1 MSTHSAECCP
11 YTCPDV
17 QTLRSELQRRAPA
30 TNAAYGRT
38 MIRKTS
44 LLRKINPMMRRSSF
58 TNKGHLQLDHLAM
71 NERRNVPEIVNGTGE
86 LLRRSQ
92 TRINL
97 LFTMSEIPHAHPVGR
112 YMRSDVSRTTLPTK
126 HFLNEKITGD
136 QTIWWSQTG
145 SNRRPHACKA
155 RALPAELWPRTR
167 RRMLHAAY

>member
-1 MSTHSAECCP
+1 MSTHSAECSP
-11 YTCPDV
+11 HTCFMI
-17 QTLRSELQRRAPA
+17 EIMKRAPS
-30 TNAAYGRT
+30 TDAACGWT

-71 NERRNVPEIVNGTGE
+71 NERRNVPEIVDGISE

-112 YMRSDVSRTTLPTK
+112 DMRSDVSRTTLTTK
-126 HFLNEKITGD
+126 RFLN
-136 QTIWWSQTG
+136 
-145 SNRRPHACKA
+145 
-155 RALPAELWPRTR
+155 
-167 RRMLHAAY
+167 